1 MYYFDVM
8 LIHSDLVMSFREAMA
23 KAGAGAG
30 HRCGFQRALAKAV
43 GAAAVDL
50 GYLALSPKQWAFLK
64 TSFKIHFSFKTF

>member
-1 MYYFDVM
+1 MI

-50 GYLALSPKQWAFLK
+50 GYLALSKAVG
-64 TSFKIHFSFKTF
+64 FSQDFFQDSLLL